1 MLRRYKLECVRR
13 SQISIILKS
22 ANSYWAL
29 PCVKKQCSKCLLSLT
44 LPAVLWGRPTV
55 TLSSQMRKLRHGVKW
70 FAQGRTDSRQ
80 VKGCPVIC
88 GCTRGVYHGGRM
100 AKTGHESCIQLNTET
115 YLFSV
120 STDAWKR
127 RLALSLVEYA
137 QVGSQELLS
146 LPSAFSW

>member
-1 MLRRYKLECVRR
+1 
-13 SQISIILKS
+13 
-22 ANSYWAL
+22 
-29 PCVKKQCSKCLLSLT
+29 
-44 LPAVLWGRPTV
+44 
-55 TLSSQMRKLRHGVKW
+55 
-70 FAQGRTDSRQ
+70 
-80 VKGCPVIC
+80 
-88 GCTRGVYHGGRM
+88 M